1 MDKETKTKSNKKIN
15 LPVWS
20 KVLIGIFGSLIG
32 TFALVVGGGNIAK
45 YAIYSE
51 YYRISKEIAQIPG
64 INSGTTPQGLAFSD
78 TEDVYLTT
86 SYSCKGSYLYAFGE
100 SVEGVLALALY
111 EDDNPFTGH
120 VGGVATSGSNV
131 YIADGGH
138 IYVIDLDTQ
147 VLNNTTG
154 QIDIG
159 NGYEV
164 NNNASFVF
172 ANEQFLYV
180 GEFHDA
186 KHNYVC
192 EHPYGENNAIVSQYN
207 ISFFATNYDGIG
219 SVVPLA
225 NISIRDQ
232 VQGFA
237 VSDDGTIIL
246 STSYGIASSRFFI
259 YEPSMLSFSGEVL
272 YSAPLLVLDTP
283 TDVIQAPPM
292 MEDLDFDADGNLIVF
307 NESACNKYIFGK
319 FFFADKIMALDIIR

>member
-1 MDKETKTKSNKKIN
+1 MNKETKTKSNKKIN

-32 TFALVVGGGNIAK
+32 IFALVVGGGNIAK

-64 INSGTTPQGLAFSD
+64 INSGTTPQGLAYSD

-86 SYSCKGSYLYAFGE
+86 SYSSKGSYLYAFGE
-100 SVEGVLALALY
+100 SVDGVLALALY
-111 EDDNPFTGH
+111 ENDNPFTGH

-147 VLNNTTG
+147 VLNNTAG

-259 YEPSMLSFSGEVL
+259 YEPSKLSFSGEVL

-319 FFFADKIMALDIIR
+319 FFFADKIMALDIFR

>member
-1 MDKETKTKSNKKIN
+1 MKKKIK
-15 LPVWS
+15 LPIWA

-32 TFALVVGGGNIAK
+32 LFVLVVGGGNIAK
-45 YAIYSE
+45 YAIYNE
-51 YYRISKEIAQIPG
+51 YFRISKEITQIPG
-64 INSGTTPQGLAFSD
+64 INSGTTPQGLAYSD

-86 SYSCKGSYLYAFGE
+86 SYSNKGSYLYAVGNG
-100 SVEGVLALALY
+100 VEGVLSLALY
-111 EDDNPFTGH
+111 DDDKPFTGH

-192 EHPYGENNAIVSQYN
+192 EHPYEDNNAIVSQYN
-207 ISFFATNYDGIG
+207 ISSFTTNYDGIG
-219 SVVPLA
+219 IVTPIK

-237 VSDDGTIIL
+237 ISDDDTIVL

-259 YEPSMLSFSGEVL
+259 YDSSKLSDSGKNL
-272 YSAPLLVLDTP
+272 YGAPLFVLDTP

-319 FFFADKIMALDIIR
+319 FFFADKIMSLDIFG

>member
-1 MDKETKTKSNKKIN
+1 MKKKIK
-15 LPVWS
+15 LPIWA

-32 TFALVVGGGNIAK
+32 LFVLIVGGGNIAK
-45 YAIYSE
+45 YVVYSE
-51 YYRISKEIAQIPG
+51 YYRISKEITQIPG
-64 INSGTTPQGLAFSD
+64 INSGTTPQGLAYSD

-86 SYSCKGSYLYAFGE
+86 SYSSKGSFLYAVGDG
-100 SVEGVLALALY
+100 VEGVLALALY
-111 EDDNPFTGH
+111 EDDSPFTGH

-138 IYVIDLDTQ
+138 IYVIDLNTQ

-159 NGYEV
+159 FGYEV
-164 NNNASFVF
+164 NNNASYVF
-172 ANEQFLYV
+172 ANEEFLYV
-180 GEFHDA
+180 GEFHDI

-207 ISFFATNYDGIG
+207 ISSFNINYDGIG
-219 SVVPLA
+219 SITPIA

-237 VSDDGTIIL
+237 ISDDDTIVL

-259 YEPSMLSFSGEVL
+259 YDPSKLSDSGEEL
-272 YSAPLLVLDTP
+272 YGAPLHVLDAP

-319 FFFADKIMALDIIR
+319 FFFADKIMALDIFD